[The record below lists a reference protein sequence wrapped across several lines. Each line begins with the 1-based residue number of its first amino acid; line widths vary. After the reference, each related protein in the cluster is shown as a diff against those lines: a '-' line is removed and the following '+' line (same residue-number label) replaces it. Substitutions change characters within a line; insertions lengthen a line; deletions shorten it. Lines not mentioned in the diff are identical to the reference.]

1 MITNFLKQV
10 NGYSGNNVIVEK
22 QIVLKSSCTGGG
34 GLFRYRAGW
43 SIYQK
48 NKFAFFR
55 AWSCGLFSF
64 CTFST
69 ECQDLSLKK
78 TTSSFLNNAKMWF
91 RNLYRRI
98 LTIVYMYVSR

>member
-22 QIVLKSSCTGGG
+22 QIVLKSSCTGEGG
-34 GLFRYRAGW
+34 GVSFRYRAGW

-64 CTFST
+64 CTFFT
-69 ECQDLSLKK
+69 ECQDLSFKK
-78 TTSSFLNNAKMWF
+78 TTSSFFEQRKNVISKL
-91 RNLYRRI
+91 
-98 LTIVYMYVSR
+98 V